1 MRLFVPGRICL
12 FGEHSDWAGGYRR
25 TNAQIAP
32 GRCIITGT
40 NQGIEAEVRP
50 HPTHLVVTADLG
62 GDERIGP
69 AEIPMDPEALLR
81 EARSGGPFSYVAGV
95 AYQILMHHHVGG
107 LAIDNHRTD
116 LPVAK
121 GLSSSAAI
129 CVLAA
134 RAFNR
139 LYDLKLTVR
148 GEMEVA
154 YRGELTTPSRCGR
167 MDQGCAFGR
176 RPILMTFDADLVD
189 VHPLRTGGDLHMLIV
204 DLRKAKDTRRIL
216 AELNQCYPF
225 PTSDRDRAVHEYL
238 GPVNQRIVAEA
249 AAAIERGDGEALG
262 ALMTEA
268 QRLFDAYLAPVCPE
282 ELEAPTLHEVLAHEP
297 IQDLIWGGKG
307 VGSQGDG
314 AAQLLAR
321 DAESR
326 DRAAEILERD
336 LDVACLPLDVTP
348 PGRIRKAVIPAAGF
362 GTRMFPASKAVKKEL
377 APLVDRDGLAKP
389 VIQVVVE
396 EAVRS
401 GIEEV
406 ALVVQPDDRPTFEAF
421 FKAPLSPAHLNSLP
435 TALREHAAALRDL
448 GRRVSFIE
456 QDRQEGLGHA
466 VLCAREW
473 VAGEPFLL
481 MLGDHVFRSDT
492 DTPCAAQVVAAYE
505 VAGGHVVGLARTAPA
520 EVSSFGTAAGMWTEQ
535 DGLLAVS
542 EFAEKPSLDYA
553 EANLRV
559 DGVEDAFL
567 TFFGLYA
574 LGPAVFAHL
583 EHLFDHNVRKAGEFQ
598 LTDALALLRKH
609 EPCFGCLVRGHR
621 FDTGRPGEYLK
632 TLAAFASPAAGSPLS
647 PHEAASPSP
656 APPPDST
663 KADR

>member
-25 TNAQIAP
+25 TNAQIET

-40 NQGIEAEVRP
+40 NQGIDADVRP

-62 GDERIGP
+62 GPKRLGP
-69 AEIPMDPEALLR
+69 AEIPMEPDALLR
-81 EARSGGPFSYVAGV
+81 EAQAGGPFSYVAGV
-95 AYQILMHHHVGG
+95 AYQILMYHHVGG
-107 LAIDNHRTD
+107 LVIDNHRTD

-129 CVLAA
+129 SVLAA

-176 RPILMTFDADLVD
+176 RPVLMTFDADLVD
-189 VHPLRTGGDLHMLIV
+189 VHPLRTGGRLHMLIV

-238 GPVNQRIVAEA
+238 GPVNRRIVADAVE
-249 AAAIERGDGEALG
+249 AIERGDAEALG

-268 QRLFDAYLAPVCPE
+268 QGLFDEYLAPVCPE
-282 ELEAPTLHEVLAHEP
+282 ELEAPKLHEVLAYGP

-314 AAQLLAR
+314 TAQLLAR
-321 DAESR
+321 DADAR
-326 DRAAEILERD
+326 DRVADILERD
-336 LDVACLPLDVTP
+336 LDVACLPLDITP

-421 FKAPLSPAHLNSLP
+421 FKTPLSPAHLNSLP
-435 TALREHAAALRDL
+435 TALREHAAALRGL

-492 DTPCAAQVVAAYE
+492 DAPCAAQVIAAYE
-505 VAGGHVVGLARTAPA
+505 AAGGHVVGLARTAPA
-520 EVSSFGTAAGMWTEQ
+520 EVSNFGAAAGTWTDE
-535 DGLLAVS
+535 DDLLAVS

-559 DGVEDAFL
+559 DGVEGFL

-574 LGPAVFAHL
+574 LGPAVFEHL
-583 EHLFDHNVRKAGEFQ
+583 EHLFDHNVRKGGEFQ
-598 LTDALALLRKH
+598 LTDALTLLRKH
-609 EPCFGCLVRGHR
+609 EPCFGCLVRGRR
-621 FDTGRPGEYLK
+621 FDTGRPAEYLK
-632 TLAAFASPAAGSPLS
+632 TLAAFASPDEGG
-647 PHEAASPSP
+647 EASPP
-656 APPPDST
+656 AAPPPDAT
-663 KADR
+663 KADE

>member
-32 GRCIITGT
+32 GRCILTGT
-40 NQGIEAEVRP
+40 NQGIHAEVRP

-62 GDERIGP
+62 GGERLGP
-69 AEIPMDPEALLR
+69 SDIPMEPEALLA
-81 EARSGGPFSYVAGV
+81 EAQAGGPFSYVAGV

-107 LAIDNHRTD
+107 LVIDNDRTD

-129 CVLAA
+129 SVLAA

-189 VHPLRTGGDLHMLIV
+189 VEPLRTGGDLHLLIV
-204 DLRKAKDTRRIL
+204 DLRKEKDTRRIL

-225 PTSDRDRAVHEYL
+225 PTTDRDRAVHEYL
-238 GPVNQRIVAEA
+238 GPVNQRIVTEA
-249 AAAIERGDGEALG
+249 AAAIECGDAKALG
-262 ALMTEA
+262 GLMTEA
-268 QRLFDAYLAPVCPE
+268 QRLFDEYLAPVCPE
-282 ELEAPTLHEVLAHEP
+282 ELGAPKLHEVLAHGP

-326 DRAAEILERD
+326 DRAAAILERD
-336 LDVACLPLDVTP
+336 LDVACLPLDITP

-401 GIEEV
+401 GIGEV
-406 ALVVQPDDRPTFEAF
+406 AIVVQPDDRPTFEAF
-421 FKAPLSPAHLNSLP
+421 FKTPLSPGHLNSLP

-481 MLGDHVFRSDT
+481 MLGDHVFRSET
-492 DTPCAAQVVAAYE
+492 DMPCAAQVVAAYE
-505 VAGGHVVGLARTAPA
+505 EAGGHVVGVARTPPE
-520 EVSSFGTAAGMWTEQ
+520 EVSSFGTVTGTWVRQ
-535 DGLLAVS
+535 DDLLAVT

-559 DGVEDAFL
+559 EGVEDAFL

-574 LGPAVFAHL
+574 LGPAVFEHL
-583 EHLFDHNVRKAGEFQ
+583 EHLFDQNVRQGGEFQ
-598 LTDALALLRKH
+598 LTDALSLLRKH
-609 EPCFGCLVRGHR
+609 EPCFGCVVRGRR
-621 FDTGRPGEYLK
+621 FDTGRPAAYLK
-632 TLAAFASPAAGSPLS
+632 TLAAFASPEA
-647 PHEAASPSP
+647 AASPSP
-656 APPPDST
+656 APIPDAT

>member
-25 TNAQIAP
+25 TNAQIQK
-32 GRCIITGT
+32 GRCILTGT
-40 NQGIEAEVRP
+40 NQGIHAEVRP
-50 HPTHLVVTADLG
+50 HPTHLVITADLG
-62 GDERIGP
+62 GPERVGP
-69 AEIPMDPEALLR
+69 GEIPMDPEALLR
-81 EARSGGPFSYVAGV
+81 EAQAGGPFSYVAGV

-107 LAIDNHRTD
+107 LVIDNDRTD

-121 GLSSSAAI
+121 GLASSAAI
-129 CVLAA
+129 SVLAA

-139 LYDLKLTVR
+139 LYDLKLTLR

-189 VHPLRTGGDLHMLIV
+189 VEPLRTGGDLHMLIV
-204 DLRKAKDTRRIL
+204 DLRKRKDTRRIL

-225 PTSDRDRAVHEYL
+225 ATSDRARAVHEYL
-238 GPVNQRIVAEA
+238 GPVNRQIVAEA
-249 AAAIERGDGEALG
+249 AAAIERGDAEALG

-268 QRLFDAYLAPVCPE
+268 QRQFDAYVAPACPE
-282 ELEAPTLHEVLAHEP
+282 ELEAPTLHKVLAYEP

-307 VGSQGDG
+307 VGSQGEG
-314 AAQLLAR
+314 SAQLLAR
-321 DAESR
+321 DADAR
-326 DRAAEILERD
+326 DRAADILERD
-336 LDVACLPLDVTP
+336 LDLACLPLDITP

-396 EAVRS
+396 EAVRA
-401 GIEEV
+401 GLDEV
-406 ALVVQPDDRPTFEAF
+406 AVIVQPDDRPTFEAF
-421 FKAPLSPAHLNSLP
+421 FKAPLSPEHLHSLP
-435 TALREHAAALRDL
+435 TALREHAAYLRDL
-448 GRRVSFIE
+448 GRRVTFIE
-456 QDRQEGLGHA
+456 QERQEGFGHA

-492 DTPCAAQVVAAYE
+492 DVPCAAQVISAYE
-505 VAGGHVVGLARTAPA
+505 SAGGHVVGLARTPPE
-520 EVSSFGTAAGMWTEQ
+520 EVSGFGAVAGTWVEQ
-535 DGLLAVS
+535 DRLLAVA

-559 DGVEDAFL
+559 EGIEDGFL

-574 LGPAVFAHL
+574 LGPAVFEHLAHL
-583 EHLFDHNVRKAGEFQ
+583 WDHNLRQGGEFQ

-609 EPCFGCLVRGHR
+609 EPCFGCVVRGR
-621 FDTGRPGEYLK
+621 RYDTGRPAHYLK
-632 TLAAFASPAAGSPLS
+632 TLSAFSPPTEREASPRP
-647 PHEAASPSP
+647 PSP
-656 APPPDST
+656 TPPSP

>member
-1 MRLFVPGRICL
+1 MKLFVPGRICL

-25 TNAQIAP
+25 TNAQVEK

-40 NQGIEAEVRP
+40 NQGIHAEVRP
-50 HPTHLVVTADLG
+50 HPTHLVITADLG
-62 GDERIGP
+62 GPQRVGP
-69 AEIPMDPEALLR
+69 GEIPMDPGTLLR
-81 EARSGGPFSYVAGV
+81 EAQAGGPFSYVAGV
-95 AYQILMHHHVGG
+95 AYQILMHHHVQG
-107 LAIDNHRTD
+107 LVIDNDRTD

-129 CVLAA
+129 SVLAA

-189 VHPLRTGGDLHMLIV
+189 VEPLRTGGDLHMLVV
-204 DLRKAKDTRRIL
+204 DLRKRKDTRRIL

-225 PTSDRDRAVHEYL
+225 PTSDRARAVHEYL

-249 AAAIERGDGEALG
+249 AEAIERGDGEALG
-262 ALMTEA
+262 ALMRQA
-268 QRLFDAYLAPVCPE
+268 QRLFDEYLAPVCPE
-282 ELEAPTLHEVLAHEP
+282 ELEAPTLHEVLAYGP

-321 DAESR
+321 DADAR

-336 LDVACLPLDVTP
+336 LDVACLPLDITP

-401 GIEEV
+401 GLEEV
-406 ALVVQPDDRPTFEAF
+406 AIVVQPDDRATFETF

-435 TALREHAAALRDL
+435 TALREHAAALRGL
-448 GRRVSFIE
+448 GRRVTFIE

-492 DTPCAAQVVAAYE
+492 DSPCAAQVMAAQE
-505 VAGGHVVGLARTAPA
+505 AVGGHVVGLARTPPE
-520 EVSSFGTAAGMWTEQ
+520 EVSGFGAAAGTWIEQ
-535 DGLLAVS
+535 DDLLAVT

-559 DGVEDAFL
+559 EGVEGDFL

-574 LGPAVFAHL
+574 LGPAVF
-583 EHLFDHNVRKAGEFQ
+583 EHLGHLYEQNVRKGGEFQ

-609 EPCFGCLVRGHR
+609 EPCFGCLVRGRR
-621 FDTGRPGEYLK
+621 FDTGRPAAYLK
-632 TLAAFASPAAGSPLS
+632 TLAALALPGEAGP
-647 PHEAASPSP
+647 ASPS
-656 APPPDST
+656 AAATPDPT

>member
-25 TNAQIAP
+25 TNAQVDK

-40 NQGIEAEVRP
+40 NQGIYADVRP

-62 GDERIGP
+62 GPERVGP
-69 AEIPMDPEALLR
+69 GEIPMEPEALLR
-81 EARSGGPFSYVAGV
+81 EAQAGGPFSYVAGV
-95 AYQILMHHHVGG
+95 AYQVLMHHQVQG
-107 LAIDNHRTD
+107 LVIDNDRTD

-129 CVLAA
+129 SVLAA

-154 YRGELTTPSRCGR
+154 YHGELTTPSRCGR

-176 RPILMTFDADLVD
+176 RPVVMTFDADLVD
-189 VHPLRTGGDLHMLIV
+189 VQAIRTGGDLHMLIV
-204 DLRKAKDTRRIL
+204 DLRKTKDTRRIL

-249 AAAIERGDGEALG
+249 VTAIERGDARALG

-282 ELEAPTLHEVLAHEP
+282 ELEAPTLHEVLAYGP
-297 IQDLIWGGKG
+297 IQDLVWGGKG

-314 AAQLLAR
+314 TAQLLAR
-321 DAESR
+321 NAEAR
-326 DRAAEILERD
+326 DRAAEILTRD
-336 LDVACLPLDVTP
+336 LDLACLPLDITS

-362 GTRMFPASKAVKKEL
+362 GTRMFPSSKAVKKEL

-401 GIEEV
+401 GIDEV
-406 ALVVQPDDRPTFEAF
+406 AIIVQPDDRATFEAF
-421 FKAPLSPAHLNSLP
+421 FKAPLSPEHLHSLP
-435 TALREHAAALRDL
+435 TALREHAAHLRTL
-448 GRRVSFIE
+448 GQRVTFIE
-456 QDRQEGLGHA
+456 QERQEGFGHA

-492 DTPCAAQVVAAYE
+492 DTPCAAQLLSAYE
-505 VAGGHVVGLARTAPA
+505 AADGHVVGLARTPPE
-520 EVSSFGTAAGMWTEQ
+520 EVSGFGAVAGTWVEQ
-535 DGLLAVS
+535 DDLLAIT

-553 EANLRV
+553 EADLRV
-559 DGVEDAFL
+559 EGVEDGFL
-567 TFFGLYA
+567 TLFGLYA
-574 LGPAVFAHL
+574 LGPSIF
-583 EHLFDHNVRKAGEFQ
+583 EHLQHLYDHNVRRGGEFQ
-598 LTDALALLRKH
+598 LTDALSLLRKH
-609 EPCFGCLVRGHR
+609 EPCFGYLVRGR
-621 FDTGRPGEYLK
+621 RYDTGRPEQYLK
-632 TLAAFASPAAGSPLS
+632 TLAAFRSPTGGAS
-647 PHEAASPSP
+647 
-656 APPPDST
+656 T
-663 KADR
+663 Q